1 MRCVQNYKGVQLLI
15 NNIMQEETWM
25 RQKLMDEEGYKPYC
39 GNPNCPE
46 MPRTYFGL
54 RTKQFICPCCGWE
67 SQYPKDFIERYIK
80 KWNIYIP
87 KEYKK

>member
-1 MRCVQNYKGVQLLI
+1 MR
-15 NNIMQEETWM
+15 QEATWM

-39 GNPNCPE
+39 GNSNCRE

-54 RTKQFICPCCGWE
+54 RIKQFICPCCGWE
-67 SQYPKDFIERYIK
+67 SQFPKDFIERYIK

-87 KEYKK
+87 KEYQNN